1 MEKKHAAKM
10 EMLKMLSKMM
20 SDDGHEGLGE
30 GLKSKKLQK
39 VTVAAPTSKGLKQ
52 GLSKAQQILA
62 AKLGEAPSEES
73 ESEESCEECEGE
85 GCPSCEESESEESSD
100 EME

>member
-1 MEKKHAAKM
+1 MEKKHKAKM

-39 VTVAAPTSKGLKQ
+39 VTVAAPTSKGLKE

-62 AKLGEAPSEES
+62 AKLGSSESEES
-73 ESEESCEECEGE
+73 ESEEACEECEGE
-85 GCPSCEESESEESSD
+85 GCPVCESESEDSSE

>member
-1 MEKKHAAKM
+1 MEKKHKAKM

-39 VTVAAPTSKGLKQ
+39 VTVAAPTSKGLKE

-62 AKLGEAPSEES
+62 AKLGSSESEES
-73 ESEESCEECEGE
+73 ESEEACEECEGE
-85 GCPSCEESESEESSD
+85 GCAACESEDYEEQ
-100 EME
+100 E

>member
-1 MEKKHAAKM
+1 MEKKHAAKL

-30 GLKSKKLQK
+30 GLKGKKLQK
-39 VTVAAPTSKGLKQ
+39 VTVAAPDAAGLKK

-62 AKLGEAPSEES
+62 AKLGSPEAEQEDGEES
-73 ESEESCEECEGE
+73 ESEESCEECGGE
-85 GCPSCEESESEESSD
+85 GCDMCEESSEE
-100 EME
+100 

>member
-1 MEKKHAAKM
+1 MEKKHKAKM

-30 GLKSKKLQK
+30 SLKGKKMQK
-39 VTVAAPTSKGLKQ
+39 VTVAAPTSEGLKE

-62 AKLGEAPSEES
+62 AKLGSSESEESEES
-73 ESEESCEECEGE
+73 ESEESCEECEGK
-85 GCPSCEESESEESSD
+85 GCPACESEDYED
-100 EME
+100 